1 MAGRK
6 VKLGDFAVELR
17 KETAK
22 AVNAIEGGLYLAA
35 NNVIAKSIR
44 EVPKDKTGALRS
56 SNFVSRP
63 RRAGNAITVVLG
75 YGGMAARYALFVHE
89 MPEGTNWTT
98 SGTGPKYLERPL
110 NAARP
115 SIGAEIDKLAS
126 RLFKQ
131 GRGFSPMSG
140 RRDKPS

>member
-1 MAGRK
+1 MAGRS
-6 VKLGDFAVELR
+6 VKLKDFSAELR
-17 KETAK
+17 TETAK
-22 AVNAIEGGLYLAA
+22 AIKAIEGAVYLAA

-44 EVPKDKTGALRS
+44 EVPKDDGALRS

-63 RRAGNAITVVLG
+63 RRSGNAITVRFG

-115 SIGAEIDKLAS
+115 KIGAEIEAFAS

-131 GRGFSPMSG
+131 GRGFTPASG
-140 RRDKPS
+140 RRDDPS